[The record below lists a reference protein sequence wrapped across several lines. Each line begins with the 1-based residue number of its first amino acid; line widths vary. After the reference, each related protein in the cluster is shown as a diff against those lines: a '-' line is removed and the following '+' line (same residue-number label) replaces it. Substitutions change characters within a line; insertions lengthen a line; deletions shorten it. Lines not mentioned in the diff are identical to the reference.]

1 MTKPEE
7 AEATQSVMTELSIS
21 YNGRQYQY
29 AAFRY
34 DQLADAIA
42 YARQH
47 PEEAQAADGASAQA
61 SLAPD
66 ATARELM
73 AALDITY
80 VDGVY
85 RLGEFR
91 YDRLADAV
99 NYARLRRMHQAR

>member
-47 PEEAQAADGASAQA
+47 PEEARAAGGAWVQAAPDG
-61 SLAPD
+61 
-66 ATARELM
+66 TERELM
-73 AALDITY
+73 ASLDITY

-91 YDRLADAV
+91 YERLADAV